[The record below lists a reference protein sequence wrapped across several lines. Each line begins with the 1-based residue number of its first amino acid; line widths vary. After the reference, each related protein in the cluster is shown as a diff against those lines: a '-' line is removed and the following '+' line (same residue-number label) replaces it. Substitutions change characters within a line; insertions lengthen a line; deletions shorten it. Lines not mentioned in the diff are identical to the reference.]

1 MDRSRVHEPVRE
13 RVAAGSAERPVEA
26 PAPEPSDSGGNA
38 DPGPEQLQSVDLLL
52 TKEIPRL
59 RRYARLLV
67 RDFAYADD
75 LVQECLV
82 RAVSK
87 FHTYTPGT
95 NLRAWLFVILRNVL
109 INDYNRG
116 QRGPVFSEIPDSH
129 ANLAVS
135 GGQEQHLMLQEVR
148 EALDRL
154 PDDQKEII
162 LLVPVEGLSYE
173 EVADVLSLPIGT
185 VRSRLSRARAAL
197 RDAMGAGTPGDG
209 GEV

>member
-1 MDRSRVHEPVRE
+1 M
-13 RVAAGSAERPVEA
+13 AEEA
-26 PAPEPSDSGGNA
+26 KAPEHPQD
-38 DPGPEQLQSVDLLL
+38 EQDLHALL
-52 TKEIPRL
+52 TAEIPRL

-67 RDFAYADD
+67 RDLAYADD

-87 FHTYTPGT
+87 LHTYTPGT

-109 INDYNRG
+109 INEYNRG
-116 QRGPVFSEIPDSH
+116 QRGPSFCEIPDTH

-148 EALDRL
+148 QALDHL

-162 LLVPVEGLSYE
+162 LLVPVEGLAYE
-173 EVADVLSLPIGT
+173 EVAEVLDLPIGT

-197 RDAMGAGTPGDG
+197 RDALGRRALEEEG
-209 GEV
+209 GEL

>member
-1 MDRSRVHEPVRE
+1 MTD
-13 RVAAGSAERPVEA
+13 EA
-26 PAPEPSDSGGNA
+26 R
-38 DPGPEQLQSVDLLL
+38 GPRHQEEGTQDLYVLL
-52 TKEIPRL
+52 TDEIPRL

-67 RDFAYADD
+67 RDLAYADD

-87 FHTYTPGT
+87 LHTYTPGT

-109 INDYNRG
+109 INEYNRG
-116 QRGPVFSEIPDSH
+116 QRGPSFCEIPDSH
-129 ANLAVS
+129 SSLAVS

-148 EALDRL
+148 QALDEL

-162 LLVPVEGLSYE
+162 LLVPVEGLAYE
-173 EVADVLSLPIGT
+173 EVAEVLDLPIGT

-197 RDAMGAGTPGDG
+197 REALGRRTMKEEG
-209 GEV
+209 GEL

>member
-1 MDRSRVHEPVRE
+1 MTENAKELDRTNGDGGAVQDD
-13 RVAAGSAERPVEA
+13 AADVE
-26 PAPEPSDSGGNA
+26 
-38 DPGPEQLQSVDLLL
+38 LLL
-52 TKEIPRL
+52 TAEIPRL

-67 RDFAYADD
+67 RDPVYADD

-109 INDYNRG
+109 INEYNRG
-116 QRGPVFSEIPDSH
+116 QRGPAFCEIPDSH

-135 GGQEQHLMLQEVR
+135 GGQEQHLMLKEVR
-148 EALDRL
+148 DALDQL

-162 LLVPVEGLSYE
+162 LLVPIEGLAYE
-173 EVADVLSLPIGT
+173 EVAQVLDLPIGT

-197 RDAMGAGTPGDG
+197 REALGRRAMEEEG
-209 GEV
+209 GEL